1 MLNYS
6 YTNGTL
12 TITRED
18 GYIVI
23 FPYNPETLEPFASE
37 AQAMSYSQ
45 STKLYFVNPNPE
57 IIVNPTA
64 LDNKNR
70 ARQLLL
76 ESDWV
81 TLIDVT
87 DTTTFPYLANQEE
100 YLTYRAALRV
110 IVVNPVAGDMIFPV
124 KPTSVWVEGVI

>member
-1 MLNYS
+1 MLS
-6 YTNGTL
+6 YTYLNGTL

-23 FPYNPETLEPFASE
+23 FQYNPETLKPFNSE
-37 AQAMSYSQ
+37 EQAIAYSQ
-45 STKLYFVNPNPE
+45 STKLYFINPNPE

-64 LDNKNR
+64 LDNKNK

-87 DTTTFPYLANQEE
+87 DTTTFPYLANQED
-100 YLTYRAALRV
+100 YLIYRAALRA